1 MFLHKSNFLMRA
13 VYPDFQW
20 KVKTNEK
27 VIYLTF
33 DDGPI
38 PDITDAVLDCL
49 AAYNAKATFFCIG
62 DNIQKHPEVFDR
74 VIAQGH
80 TIGNHTFNHLRGWA
94 TKEEIYLTNFQQCEE
109 VIREKV
115 ELTAGERLLF
125 RPPHGRIKKGQAKAI
140 LQTHEIVMWDVLTG
154 DFSADLSPER
164 VLQKTLKYTE
174 SGSIVVFHDS
184 LKAEKKMLYALPRML
199 QHFSELGYVF
209 SPLTPKGGIETAP

>member
-1 MFLHKSNFLMRA
+1 MFLHKSNLLMRA

-38 PDITDAVLDCL
+38 PDITDAVLECL
-49 AAYNAKATFFCIG
+49 AAYNAKSTFFCIG
-62 DNIQKHPEVFDR
+62 DNIQKHPDVFGR

-94 TKEEIYLTNFQQCEE
+94 TEEEVYLANFQQCEE
-109 VIREKV
+109 VIRNKV
-115 ELTAGERLLF
+115 ELTAGEKPLF
-125 RPPHGRIKKGQAKAI
+125 RPPHGRIKKGQAKVI

-154 DFSADLSPER
+154 DFSADLSPEK

-199 QHFSELGYVF
+199 QHFSELEYVF
-209 SPLTPKGGIETAP
+209 SPLAPKGGTYTR